1 MTTFALLPR
10 PLVLAGFVL
19 AVLGSTLPAAAQ
31 QYMSADANALG
42 SYASVVDGV
51 LTTVIGAGGGATA
64 GPTGPGVTTA
74 VADAFQTSTIGN
86 PPQAARNDAHSD
98 ADLRTGIV
106 RASIINTAVPG
117 SGTTGD
123 AAGRMGDH
131 LYFTNTSAAPIVL
144 PLSWTVDGELT
155 INTSSISYSSLA
167 TFYFTSVGGGI
178 PSPVLRGTNQVS
190 HALYFLNING
200 TTTFYDQLSGQVF
213 PFGTT
218 PAWTITRVGNYG
230 ARMDG
235 ALIIPPG
242 QSEMNFYLRVAVDCR
257 SGTSCDFASGNRGGA
272 FRFGTFPA
280 ALSMRSQSGVFL
292 GIVPPP
298 PPTSPGAPQ
307 NFQATASGNTVD
319 MSWSAPTSGSAPTS
333 YTLVAKTP
341 SGAPLGTLPLGLV
354 TNFSAAAP
362 NGAYLLSVLAANAVG
377 TGPESNTVT
386 VSLPSALQ
394 PPGPP
399 SGLTASVAGSTV
411 GFTWNAPSSGG
422 AVANYVLVV
431 GGTPGFTTPL
441 AAVPLPASPRSV
453 SFSGIPPG
461 TYYLRMVAQNAAG
474 TSAASPEIAMAV
486 AGATAPGAP
495 TLNAPVVTGNTV
507 ALSWTP
513 GVGGAPTS
521 YMLSVT
527 GAAVGTAPLSGTSLT
542 VPGVPSGTY
551 FLRLVA
557 LNSAGPSPS
566 SAQVTLVVP

>member
-1 MTTFALLPR
+1 MTTSSRIACRIAVLSWALLSVVLSSPATAQPR
-10 PLVLAGFVL
+10 IEAQANAGF
-19 AVLGSTLPAAAQ
+19 GS
-31 QYMSADANALG
+31 SAGLIN
-42 SYASVVDGV
+42 GV
-51 LTTVIGAGGGATA
+51 LTTNISPGGGAT
-64 GPTGPGVTTA
+64 GSPTGPGVTSATT
-74 VADAFQTSTIGN
+74 DAFQTAMLGTV
-86 PPQAARNDAHSD
+86 AARSDVHSD
-98 ADLRTGIV
+98 VDLRTGILRGSV
-106 RASIINTAVPG
+106 LNTAVPG
-117 SGTTGD
+117 SGMSGLTL
-123 AAGRMGDH
+123 ARMGDR
-131 LYFTNTSAAPIVL
+131 LDFTNTGTTPIIL
-144 PLSWTVDGELT
+144 PLTWTVNGQ
-155 INTSSISYSSLA
+155 ISANLPTGYGTLA
-167 TFYFTSVGGGI
+167 SFYFSVINASI
-178 PSPVLRGTNQVS
+178 PSPVLQGTTATS
-190 HALYFLNING
+190 HALYFVNTNG
-200 TTTFYDQLSGQVF
+200 ALTFYDQLSGRNY
-213 PFGTT
+213 PLGAG
-218 PAWTITRVGNYG
+218 PIWTITPLGLSG
-230 ARMDG
+230 ARMQG
-235 ALIIPPG
+235 ALIVPPG
-242 QSEMNFYLRVAVDCR
+242 QSAMYISLILDVDCR
-257 SGTSCDFASGNRGGA
+257 FGTSCDFRSGNNGGSFSFGA
-272 FRFGTFPA
+272 FPPG
-280 ALSMRSQSGVFL
+280 LSMRSESGVFL

-298 PPTSPGAPQ
+298 PATSPGAPQ
-307 NFQATASGNTVD
+307 NFQANASGNTVD
-319 MSWSAPTSGSAPTS
+319 MSWSAPTSGGAPTS

-521 YMLSVT
+521 YVLSVT
-527 GAAVGTAPLSGTSLT
+527 GAVVGTAPLSGTSFT
-542 VPGVPSGTY
+542 APGVPSGTY

-557 LNSAGPSPS
+557 VNSVGPSPP